1 MPKECDGDG
10 VIRRRDR
17 MYGASNPIHPS
28 QKNAQDRD
36 VISTGM
42 SYNLNINLSILF
54 RHLQPTTYN
63 LQPTT
68 YNLQPTT
75 YNLQLH
81 LIPKKYCVHQQFIG
95 SKPESAEVGVIG
107 K

>member
-10 VIRRRDR
+10 VIRRKDR

-54 RHLQPTTYN
+54 RHLQTIN
-63 LQPTT
+63 
-68 YNLQPTT
+68 
-75 YNLQLH
+75 
-81 LIPKKYCVHQQFIG
+81 PKPQTLNYKL
-95 SKPESAEVGVIG
+95 
-107 K
+107 